1 MTFRNAERLHNEDEV
16 TIKETGRVLRVLN
29 AYVASDPLWSRCV
42 LIECEDG
49 NTYHHTEVS

>member
-16 TIKETGRVLRVLN
+16 TVKETGRILRVLN
-29 AYVASDPLWSRCV
+29 AYVIDDPLRSRCV

-49 NTYHHTEVS
+49 HTYHHAEVS